1 MENQKYINARNKL
14 IPEAERFA
22 DNLHGKTAGTG
33 SKYAWYYSW
42 NAVFHKKMD
51 RLAFNAGITGG
62 V

>member
-22 DNLHGKTAGTG
+22 NDIHGKTAGTK
-33 SKYAWYYSW
+33 SKDEWYHSW
-42 NAVFHKKMD
+42 SAEFHNKMD